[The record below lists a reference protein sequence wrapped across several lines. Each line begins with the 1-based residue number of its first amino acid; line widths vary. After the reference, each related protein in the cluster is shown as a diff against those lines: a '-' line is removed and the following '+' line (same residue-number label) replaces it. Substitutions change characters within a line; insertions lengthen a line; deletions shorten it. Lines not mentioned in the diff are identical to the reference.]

1 MCCPHFAGL
10 EPASDSDDH
19 HAAEGAEV
27 FEADPNGNDNQITS
41 RHNSAQENIKEYQ
54 DLLNQENGEVHGHS
68 LQEVFIH

>member
-10 EPASDSDDH
+10 EPATDSEE
-19 HAAEGAEV
+19 HAVEV
-27 FEADPNGNDNQITS
+27 ADAFEADPNGNDNLITS